1 MIEFANNLKLPQHSL
16 ELQVLLH
23 IGSVINTALNREKKR
38 KKIFMLVSSFFFFFP
53 LLDLVNGHG
62 LNH

>member
-23 IGSVINTALNREKKR
+23 IGSVINTALNRGKK
-38 KKIFMLVSSFFFFFP
+38 KKKDFHVGKLFFFFP